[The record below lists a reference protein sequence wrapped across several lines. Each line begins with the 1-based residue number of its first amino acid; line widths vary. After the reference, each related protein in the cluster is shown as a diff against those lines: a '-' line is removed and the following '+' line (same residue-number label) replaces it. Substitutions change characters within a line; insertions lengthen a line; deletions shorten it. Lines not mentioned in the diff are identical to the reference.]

1 MAGVADQ
8 LPGFL
13 RARAGLV
20 LDAWARL
27 PPEARVRVDDEIDA
41 AVEAATTRVGRELE
55 ALLAADPASQR
66 ATPLEVVRSAVRE
79 PTAVLADAGI
89 PDVVRD
95 EFEERSL
102 PLDRYGLAPRTFADL
117 GADLG
122 PVQLAWGMAKA
133 AWLRASPPADDP
145 G

>member
-8 LPGFL
+8 LPTFL
-13 RARAGLV
+13 RARVDLV
-20 LDAWARL
+20 LDAWDGLA
-27 PPEARVRVDDEIDA
+27 PETRARVDDDVGA
-41 AVEAATTRVGRELE
+41 AIAAATARVGRELQ
-55 ALLAADPASQR
+55 ALLATDPSSQL
-66 ATPLEVVRSAVRE
+66 ATPLQVVRDAVRE
-79 PTAVLADAGI
+79 PTAVLADARI

-117 GADLG
+117 GDDLG

-133 AWLRASPPADDP
+133 AFVRASSAKDRR
-145 G
+145 